1 MIWYILTPREA
12 AEVLRKMGYT
22 VDDPYEFLRRNYEY
36 YVKRTS
42 HGSTLS
48 YVVHAAILTY
58 LPGNE
63 KDMCH
68 WFLEALRSDI
78 YDTQG
83 GTTLEAIHSGVMA
96 GTLQIVI
103 DNFAGLELRPGEMLL
118 MPSMPCGWESAA
130 FCFLY
135 RGSRYDVSV
144 TNDKVQV
151 AAGPEGEGEM
161 VVRVDGS
168 KETLEPVGTVTV
180 GYAKE
185 ER

>member
-1 MIWYILTPREA
+1 
-12 AEVLRKMGYT
+12 
-22 VDDPYEFLRRNYEY
+22 
-36 YVKRTS
+36 
-42 HGSTLS
+42 
-48 YVVHAAILTY
+48 
-58 LPGNE
+58 
-63 KDMCH
+63 
-68 WFLEALRSDI
+68 
-78 YDTQG
+78 
-83 GTTLEAIHSGVMA
+83 MA

-168 KETLEPVGTVTV
+168 KETLEPGGTVTV